1 MDTIESTKK
10 YNGGI
15 RYYCSGFDVDNA
27 FGHSLGGMF
36 LRELKN
42 RGSIVYIPGGPDKIN
57 KVINKYVPVFTE
69 HFKKIGIEFDNNI
82 IVTPDMPPKE
92 AQKAVRD
99 ADFVML
105 MGGNPLKQK
114 AMCEKLGLLEVLK
127 RYDGVMLG
135 FSAGAMLM
143 SKYIIII
150 PCSEEYPDFCIE
162 DGLNL
167 DGVSIFPHNNTSEK
181 EYPDTLV
188 VGDEVYLKQDLIKA
202 NDQCGE
208 YYLLQDYLIGDGL
221 TDVSFIKSVNGN
233 LDFFHEND
241 GKIWRVKDGKISF
254 CDFKK

>member
-10 YNGGI
+10 YNDGI

-42 RGSIVYIPGGPDKIN
+42 RGSIVYIPGDPDKID
-57 KVINKYVPVFTE
+57 KVRSKYVPAFIE

-82 IVTPDMPPKE
+82 IVMPDMSPKE
-92 AQKAVRD
+92 AQRAVRN

-114 AMCEKLGLLEVLK
+114 AMCEELGLLEELK
-127 RYDGVMLG
+127 KYDGIMLG

-162 DGLNL
+162 EGLNL
-167 DGVSIFPHNNTSEK
+167 DGISILPHNNTSEK
-181 EYPDTLV
+181 EYPDTLAV
-188 VGDEVYLKQDLIKA
+188 EGEVYLKQDLIKA
-202 NDQCGE
+202 NNQCGE
-208 YYLLQDYLIGDGL
+208 YYLLQDYLIDDGL

-233 LDFFHEND
+233 LEFFHEND
-241 GKIWRVKDGKISF
+241 GKIWRVKDGYIKHIF
-254 CDFKK
+254 F